1 MPFAELSEV
10 RLEYFEHGSGPETV
24 VMVHGFQSSGRIW
37 HATQQAL
44 PSQRYRSIALNNR
57 GAGDSGAPPD
67 ESDFTVQ
74 KFAADLHELVEQL
87 ALPRFTLVGHSMGG
101 ATVAQYAVD
110 HPDRMAGLVLLD
122 PASPNGGPL
131 EGAALERFLDQRLAA
146 REAQLARN
154 REDEILDGAIR
165 AHDPAQIRQ
174 LLLDIRNAPARRL
187 RGSLRSMLQLR
198 LGERVRGLP
207 MPVLLAAGDRDAVI
221 PLADMLASWAMYPPG
236 SGLHVWHGVGHSPNL
251 DCPRE
256 LAALLERFIEGP
268 VSAARGKTGV
278 AQAPSA
284 TATAAK
290 AAS

>member
-10 RLEYFEHGSGPETV
+10 RLEYFEHGSGPEVV

-37 HATQQAL
+37 HATQRAL
-44 PSQRYRSIALNNR
+44 PAHRYRSIAINNR
-57 GAGDSGAPPD
+57 GAGDSGAPPA

-74 KFAADLHELVEQL
+74 KFAADLHELVEGL

-101 ATVAQYAVD
+101 ATVAQYAVE
-110 HPDRMAGLVLLD
+110 HPDRIAGLVLLD

-131 EGAALERFLDQRLAA
+131 EGSALERFLDQRLAA
-146 REAQLARN
+146 RDSQLARN
-154 REDEILDGAIR
+154 REDEILDGAVG
-165 AHDPAQIRQ
+165 AHDPEQIRQ
-174 LLLDIRNAPARRL
+174 LLADIRNA
-187 RGSLRSMLQLR
+187 QLR
-198 LGERVRGLP
+198 LAERVRSLP

-221 PLADMLASWAMYPPG
+221 PLPDMLASWAMYPPG

-268 VSAARGKTGV
+268 VSAARGK
-278 AQAPSA
+278 AAAAPTRSGS
-284 TATAAK
+284 
-290 AAS
+290 AASGGTA